1 MSSKRAQA
9 MFCRGLFCIIVLRN
23 CLFSCN
29 PSKEDIYANITPD
42 APPFCKNFIK
52 LSAFSAALF
61 LFVSAETSNEEMFV
75 VLRDQGMARLETGTS
90 ARQTVFSATH
100 SSIAASGAKFV
111 SIYSEI
117 T

>member
-1 MSSKRAQA
+1 
-9 MFCRGLFCIIVLRN
+9 
-23 CLFSCN
+23 
-29 PSKEDIYANITPD
+29 
-42 APPFCKNFIK
+42 
-52 LSAFSAALF
+52 
-61 LFVSAETSNEEMFV
+61 MFV